1 MKYYLVALFDDD
13 SYEKLKPIQKK
24 YSKKFRANR
33 NSPIPYI
40 ALDVLENINLD
51 KITPILQKRLSP
63 YKYFKVECDNEVI
76 LNENLKTVSLKVE
89 NKGYINKISRNI
101 NDMLTLNGITS
112 TPISDDCLGISLG
125 NLNYINK
132 DFKKNATNQSEN
144 NNDTTCYKITRFE
157 VWKILNNRK
166 EVSVKTFPLRVF

>member
-1 MKYYLVALFDDD
+1 MKYYLVALFDDA

-51 KITPILQKRLSP
+51 KITPILQKSLSP
-63 YKYFKVECDNEVI
+63 YKYFKIECNNEVV
-76 LNENLKTVSLKVE
+76 LNENLKTVSLRIE

-101 NDMLTLNGITS
+101 NDMLTLNGIAS
-112 TPISDDCLGISLG
+112 MPINDDCFGISLG

-132 DFKKNATNQSEN
+132 DFKKTTTNQSDN
-144 NNDTTCYKITRFE
+144 NLDTTCYKITRFE